1 MMRVT
6 YSRSKRIE
14 ISDENVDIDSN
25 TSYIMFDI
33 KLLEDI
39 SIEKQ
44 GQKNVSTNILIRGPI
59 NKFNLLVKRHKQL
72 PVNGILKTQ
81 GYISPQLE
89 DKELKVLVKNPHNFN
104 LKMKEGEIIGV
115 IILSTYISL

>member
-72 PVNGILKTQ
+72 PYSGNI
-81 GYISPQLE
+81 
-89 DKELKVLVKNPHNFN
+89 KEFQ
-104 LKMKEGEIIGV
+104 
-115 IILSTYISL
+115 ST